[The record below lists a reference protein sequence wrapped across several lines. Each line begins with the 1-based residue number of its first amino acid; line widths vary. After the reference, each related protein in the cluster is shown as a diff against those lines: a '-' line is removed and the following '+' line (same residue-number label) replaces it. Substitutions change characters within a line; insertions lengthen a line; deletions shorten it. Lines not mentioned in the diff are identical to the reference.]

1 MTDQPLTDQQLDDI
15 DARAKAATPGP
26 WGVYEYGGGTK
37 LDIAADL
44 QDTGCGYRAR
54 REIASL
60 EDEPLDN
67 DPTHREWTAEEDWAQ
82 VQADAAFVAAARTD
96 VPALVDE
103 IRRLR
108 DQMAA
113 VTELLDQQELAAR
126 AFDVPLPEWITAVR
140 HAIEHKPVAEE
151 THVVADD
158 SDDPEH
164 VDDCPGCEA
173 FTLPGHVAA
182 PAAAGVAGDSGT
194 NQ

>member
-1 MTDQPLTDQQLDDI
+1 MTNQPLTDQQLDDI
-15 DARAKAATPGP
+15 TARAKAATPGP

-82 VQADAAFVAAARTD
+82 VQADAAFIAVMSPEVAQ
-96 VPALVDE
+96 ALVAE

-108 DQMAA
+108 A
-113 VTELLDQQELAAR
+113 ELRIGAPWKC
-126 AFDVPLPEWITAVR
+126 DVCGKGNTRDVCVIC
-140 HAIEHKPVAEE
+140 E
-151 THVVADD
+151 TDRP
-158 SDDPEH
+158 DP
-164 VDDCPGCEA
+164 
-173 FTLPGHVAA
+173 A
-182 PAAAGVAGDSGT
+182 PAAAVVVAGDSGT
-194 NQ
+194 GQ